1 MTIAEIKTICFVGAG
16 TMGCYNALA
25 AAVSGY
31 DVVLYDA
38 NADSLGR
45 IPQVQK
51 ELATMLVG
59 GGYCSEA
66 DIKQAL
72 ARTRVSADLAD
83 ATQDVDL
90 VSESVFE
97 EKQLKREVHAKLDK
111 CCPERTI
118 LTSNSSGLLVSDIED
133 VVARGDRFAALHSH
147 LGSPLIDIVPG
158 PRTSTET
165 LDILKRYA
173 LSTKGEPLVLL
184 KENPGYLLNAML
196 GPVIGTSLALWTRGD
211 YSRDEID
218 AAWMSSQSALMGP
231 LGMIDFFGIP
241 LVRDTWQHRNRD
253 DALQL
258 FRDGILG
265 SLESMLADGK
275 LGMKSGA
282 GFYHYPEPDY
292 QQPGFLNARSDSSV
306 SGILQA
312 VLIAHGVIL
321 AADEIAKPVDIDR
334 AWCIGTH
341 LVRGPFQLL
350 AESGREAFELE
361 LSKLLNMKLI
371 DSADVSRM
379 LTWIKP

>member
-38 NADSLGR
+38 NTDSLER

-51 ELATMLVG
+51 ELAAMLVG

-83 ATQDVDL
+83 ATQDADL

-97 EKQLKREVHAKLDK
+97 EKQLKREVHAQLDK

-211 YSRDEID
+211 YSRDDID

-241 LVRDTWQHRNRD
+241 LVRDTWRHRDRD
-253 DALQL
+253 DALQV
-258 FRDGILG
+258 FRGDILD
-265 SLESMLADGK
+265 SLESMLSENK

-282 GFYHYPEPDY
+282 GFYRYPEPDY
-292 QQPGFLNARSDSSV
+292 QQPGFLNDRSDSSV
-306 SGILQA
+306 SPILQA
-312 VLIAHGVIL
+312 VLIAHGVVL
-321 AADEIAKPVDIDR
+321 AADEIANPVDIDR

-341 LVRGPFQLL
+341 LARGPFQLL
-350 AESGREAFELE
+350 AASGREKFDLD
-361 LSKLLNMKLI
+361 LSRLLDLKLI
-371 DSADVSRM
+371 GNADVSRVRA
-379 LTWIKP
+379 WIKQ

>member
-1 MTIAEIKTICFVGAG
+1 MTIAEINTVCFVGAG

-31 DVVLYDA
+31 EVVLYDA
-38 NADSLGR
+38 NVDSLER
-45 IPQVQK
+45 IPGVQN
-51 ELATMLVG
+51 ELAAMLVG
-59 GGYCSEA
+59 GGYCSDA

-72 ARTRVSADLAD
+72 ARTRVSADLVD
-83 ATQDVDL
+83 ATQAADL

-97 EKQLKREVHAKLDK
+97 EKQLKRKVHAELDQ
-111 CCPERTI
+111 CCPQRTI

-158 PRTSTET
+158 PRTSAET
-165 LDILKRYA
+165 LDILKRYV
-173 LSTKGEPLVLL
+173 LSTKGEPLVLM

-196 GPVIGTSLALWTRGD
+196 GPLIGTSLALWTRGD

-241 LVRDTWQHRNRD
+241 LVRDTWQHRHRD
-253 DALQL
+253 DALQA
-258 FRDGILG
+258 FRGDILA
-265 SLESMLADGK
+265 SLESMLTDGK

-282 GFYHYPEPDY
+282 GFYNYPEPEY
-292 QQPGFLNARSDSSV
+292 QQAGFLSDCSDSSV
-306 SGILQA
+306 SRILQA
-312 VLIAHGVIL
+312 VLVAHGVIL
-321 AADEIAKPVDIDR
+321 AADEIATPADIDR

-341 LVRGPFQLL
+341 LARGPFQLL
-350 AESGREAFELE
+350 TDSGGEELDDE
-361 LSKLLNMKLI
+361 LSQLLEMKFI
-371 DSADVSRM
+371 DSADVSRVM
-379 LTWIKP
+379 AWIKQ